1 MRKRP
6 PMFDFF
12 LRAAR
17 DERGQSIVEYGLVIA
32 LIGMLAIAGLIAL
45 GSKVNNTFLQ
55 PSAQVIP

>member
-1 MRKRP
+1 
-6 PMFDFF
+6 MFDFF